1 MRSPLVALGL
11 LLALAL
17 TSCSA
22 AQEDDVPVEVPF
34 LAAGDYASS
43 ENGLRIEA
51 AEQLAPRTYRIF
63 LSSESVADSEFSEGN
78 SVVVTLP
85 VGFSV
90 DDQYPVVYLLNG
102 SGADGGATQ
111 WSSQADTES
120 LLGDRQALLVMPDG
134 GPAGWYAD
142 WKSTKGPKWETYHL
156 DELVPWVDDHLPT
169 IVNRDA
175 RAIGGVSMGGYGAV
189 HYAIDRPDL
198 FSEVFS
204 LSGVLS
210 FADES
215 SRKLIEQQ
223 VRDVGAKPGAL
234 FGPLSGADDSGWH
247 ANDPRTGAEEL
258 SDTGIQIVA
267 GTGARG
273 PDIEDSKHLE
283 WAIRQTS
290 ESFVDKLNE
299 LDISHEYREFS
310 PEGGCDG
317 GHNWGCW
324 APEATKLLNAT
335 LDAIDP
341 KTTGGS

>member
-1 MRSPLVALGL
+1 MRSRLVALGL
-11 LLALAL
+11 LLALTL
-17 TSCSA
+17 TSCAA
-22 AQEDDVPVEVPF
+22 AQGDNVPVEVPF
-34 LAAGDYASS
+34 LSADDYASG

-85 VGFSV
+85 VGFSM

-120 LLGDRQALLVMPDG
+120 LLGDRQSLLVMPDG
-134 GPAGWYAD
+134 GPAGWYSD
-142 WKSTKGPKWETYHL
+142 WQSRQGPKWETYHL
-156 DELVPWVDDHLPT
+156 EELVPWVDDHLPT
-169 IVNRDA
+169 IVDRDA

-189 HYAIDRPDL
+189 HYAIDRDDL

-210 FADES
+210 FSDES
-215 SRKLIEQQ
+215 SRAMIEQQ
-223 VRDVGAKPGAL
+223 IRDIGAKPGAL
-234 FGPLSGADDSGWH
+234 FGSLPDAAENGWH
-247 ANDPRTGAEEL
+247 ASDPRTGAEEL
-258 SDTGIQIVA
+258 SDTGIRIVA
-267 GTGARG
+267 GTGTRG
-273 PDIEDSKHLE
+273 TNLEDSTHLE

-290 ESFVDKLNE
+290 ESFMDRLDE
-299 LDISHEYREFS
+299 LDISYEYREFS
-310 PEGGCDG
+310 PGAGCDG

-324 APEATKLLNAT
+324 TPEAKKLLNAT

-341 KTTGGS
+341 KITGGP